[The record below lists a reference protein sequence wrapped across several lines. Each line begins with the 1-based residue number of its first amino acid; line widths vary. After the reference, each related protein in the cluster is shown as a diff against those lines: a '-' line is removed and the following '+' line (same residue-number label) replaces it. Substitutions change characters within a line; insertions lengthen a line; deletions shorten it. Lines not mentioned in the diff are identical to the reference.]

1 MAHLPGNQ
9 PCCSGMQPSMQ
20 PSVQLR
26 REPTRSPHQYA
37 TRRNVVVETDL
48 LKNLNQF
55 RQAGEFCD
63 IELKVE
69 GHTFRCHR
77 NVLAASS
84 NYFRI
89 LVGNNSF
96 RERTQQAI
104 ELLDVKASTFSKLLD
119 FIYGSSLSVE
129 DDLIDLLSASSYLQI
144 HKAEEILDSI
154 IRNDTDVEDILKVM
168 LWPGLKLKNGLY
180 RDMRET
186 VCTHFERI
194 SRTDTFLKLPFAML
208 REILQSAD
216 LLVTDAEHLINGVLA
231 WICHDIDARFDDIIP
246 AFQLIS
252 SHFQPSACFADLLQG
267 VRRSQHQQECLK
279 MILTGALAS
288 KESRRHDAPSMPF
301 AYVPTYLY
309 TVNDEVSLLR
319 IRSVKKLPAPMRS
332 FDRIEAA
339 LLNEHVYLTLPQVFV
354 GDEQASLPA
363 GGCSFYRC
371 RIDTYAW
378 ETLPATRGLCN
389 DLVAFNG
396 TLYSYQQAG
405 RSLHQFYSYASHL
418 NRWFALP
425 ACQVVREQAGITCDA
440 RVLYA
445 VGGRPVNT
453 YAPTEYEIQMY
464 DGRCKNWMNIVPA
477 NKGMTLSLFNS
488 NLSKRVVYFEGCLYV
503 LQENTF
509 DVLEMRSKRW
519 LNDRLLSSYP
529 SKPRFAFPGK
539 THLLLIDTNQKFYYY
554 STTGRMWRK
563 RNANNML
570 DDVSPLKPVFIPRF

>member
-1 MAHLPGNQ
+1 MAHYSGNQ
-9 PCCSGMQPSMQ
+9 PCCSAMQ

-26 REPTRSPHQYA
+26 REPPKSPHPYA

-55 RQAGEFCD
+55 RLAGEFCD
-63 IELKVE
+63 IELRVE
-69 GHTFRCHR
+69 GRTFHCHR

-104 ELLDVKASTFSKLLD
+104 ELLDVKASTFAKLLD

-129 DDLIDLLSASSYLQI
+129 DDLIELLSASSYLQI
-144 HKAEEILDSI
+144 HQAEEILDSI

-168 LWPGLKLKNGLY
+168 TWPGLKLKSGLY

-194 SRTDTFLKLPFAML
+194 SRTDTFLKLPFTML

-216 LLVTDAEHLINGVLA
+216 LLVTDADHLVDGVLA
-231 WICHDIDARFDDIIP
+231 WICHDMEDRFDDIIP

-252 SHFQPSACFADLLQG
+252 SNFQPTACFVDLLQG

-279 MILTGALAS
+279 MILTGALAA
-288 KESRRHDAPSMPF
+288 KESRRQDSASMPL

-309 TVNDEVSLLR
+309 AVNDEVSLLR
-319 IRSVKKLPAPMRS
+319 IRSVKKLPVAMRS

-339 LLNEHVYLTLPQVFV
+339 VLNEHIYLALPQAFT
-354 GDEQASLPA
+354 GDERAALPP

-371 RIDTYAW
+371 RTDTYAW

-405 RSLHQFYSYASHL
+405 RSLHQFYSYAGNL

-425 ACQVVREQAGITCDA
+425 ACQVVREQAGVTCDA

-445 VGGRPVNT
+445 VGGRPVGG
-453 YAPTEYEIQMY
+453 YAPSEYEIQMY
-464 DGRCKNWMNIVPA
+464 DSRCKSWMSIVPT

-519 LNDRLLSSYP
+519 LNDRMSNSYP

-554 STTGRMWRK
+554 STTGRTWRK
-563 RNANNML
+563 RNANML